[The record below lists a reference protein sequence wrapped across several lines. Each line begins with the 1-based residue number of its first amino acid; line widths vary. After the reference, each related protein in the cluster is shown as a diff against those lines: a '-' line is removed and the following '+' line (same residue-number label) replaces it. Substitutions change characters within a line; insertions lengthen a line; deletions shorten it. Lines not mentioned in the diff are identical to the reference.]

1 MARMTAAARR
11 VGVVRAAVKAFAH
24 SGYEATPVSAI
35 AQLAGVSQP
44 YLFRL
49 YGTKRDL
56 FLVAADSCFA
66 QLRELLAKAAD
77 GLAGQAAVDAMSGAC
92 LSLEAGDALRCF
104 PMMIYAA
111 MYEPVIAQR
120 ARGLLTELYDEIV
133 NQAGVDDERTGLL
146 FATLLLT
153 QTTAVMEPCSV
164 PLRRALRAVA
174 DASAAPALE
183 ACGQYV
189 ALDPRVVAADPPGRL
204 RTAGDTPAGEPATA
218 DLLTQPVKLS

>member
-49 YGTKRDL
+49 YGTKLDL

-66 QLRELLAKAAD
+66 QLRELLVKAAD
-77 GLAGQAAVDAMSGAC
+77 GLAGQAAVDAMRGAY
-92 LSLEAGDALRCF
+92 LSLGAGDVLRCF
-104 PMMIYAA
+104 PMMFYAA
-111 MYEPVIAQR
+111 MYDPVIAQR
-120 ARGLLTELYDEIV
+120 ARGLLAGLYDEIV
-133 NQAGVDDERTGLL
+133 NQAGMDDERTGLL
-146 FATLLLT
+146 FATLLLA
-153 QTTAVMEPCSV
+153 QTTSVMEPCSV

-174 DASAAPALE
+174 DASASPVLE
-183 ACGQYV
+183 ACGRYV
-189 ALDPRVVAADPPGRL
+189 AMDARVAAPCPPGCL
-204 RTAGDTPAGEPATA
+204 RAGDTPAVEPDVA
-218 DLLTQPVKLS
+218 DRLTQSAN